1 MGKSGCERDTIVLV
15 ERFQDNEE
23 ETICDDIASIS
34 RSLRHAFSKL
44 RCAWEQ
50 PLTLGGHIILENLK
64 ARARSEQE
72 DLHEIGN

>member
-23 ETICDDIASIS
+23 ETMWDNIASIS

-44 RCAWEQ
+44 RYAWEQ

-72 DLHEIGN
+72 ELHEIGN